1 MSGTALV
8 GLDWGISTFRAYRM
22 EADGTVRDS
31 IDAPRGILKV
41 ADGDFAGAL
50 AHLLDGWAEI
60 PAAVPIVVSGMI
72 TSRQGWVE
80 TPYLDCPAGA
90 AALAAALVPH
100 ETGAGRRLWFVPGLR
115 HHDAAGA
122 PDVMRGEE
130 TQLVGCIAGG
140 RPDGLFV
147 LPGSHSKWARVA
159 GGRIAGFTTYMTGEV
174 FAALRD
180 HTILGRLIEPGES
193 ADAFDR
199 GVAEGLDAAPQRAG
213 LLHRLFA
220 VRSLGLF
227 ERLPG
232 SALADYLS
240 GLLIGSEIREA
251 LGVGGPERGTPVVL
265 VGGGALVDRYAR
277 ALGGAGIQAA
287 RAADGIVAAGHA
299 ALARA
304 AGLP

>member
-1 MSGTALV
+1 MSDAALV
-8 GLDWGISTFRAYRM
+8 GLDWGISTFRAYRLA
-22 EADGTVRDS
+22 ADGAIEETVE
-31 IDAPRGILKV
+31 APRGILTV
-41 ADGDFAGAL
+41 EDGDFAGAL
-50 AHLLDGWAEI
+50 EHLLDGWAEI
-60 PAAVPIVVSGMI
+60 PSSLPILVSGMI

-80 TPYLDCPAGA
+80 TPYLDCPADA

-100 ETGAGRRLWFVPGLR
+100 ETASGRRLWLVPGLR

-130 TQLVGCIAGG
+130 TQLAGCITEW
-140 RPDGLFV
+140 PDGLFV

-159 GGRIAGFTTYMTGEV
+159 DGRIAGFTTFMTGEV
-174 FAALRD
+174 FAALKD
-180 HTILGRLIEPGES
+180 HTILGRLMEPGES
-193 ADAFDR
+193 ADAFER
-199 GVAEGLDAAPQRAG
+199 GVAEGLDTAPQRAG

-227 ERLPG
+227 DRLPG
-232 SALADYLS
+232 PALSDYLS

-251 LGVGGPERGTPVVL
+251 LGASPRERDTPIVL

-277 ALGGAGIQAA
+277 ALAGAGHHAE
-287 RAADGIVAAGHA
+287 RAPDGIVAAGHA

-304 AGLP
+304 AGLVA